1 MKKYGEIE
9 SFGDDIAKLF
19 SNLEIKIME
28 KMIDLI
34 KENGFS
40 TASSDYL
47 MNRLRSLGVAEEDVA
62 KYFEEALKGTEIKLD
77 KIFDDEVYKEYYGH
91 YRDFQAVGIEQVAYK
106 DNIEL
111 QQLVSGIHDQTYE
124 TIGGMA
130 RSLGFVLRQPN
141 GQLIATPL
149 QTFYQSQLD
158 QAILEIS
165 SGAFSYEQVLEKV
178 VNKMTTSGVR
188 IIDFQSGAHRGMVSH
203 VRTTTLTGF
212 RQIQGRIN
220 EQTAQELGTEYF
232 EISYHVGARPTHQ
245 VWQGRVFSKEELV
258 SKCGLGSVTGLCGAN
273 CYHTYRPFIPGVSVR
288 TYTDD
293 ELDEM
298 IAKENEKKLY
308 NGKEYT
314 TYEALQQQRYL
325 ERVARKYRQDI
336 RLLERGLE
344 DADDAAKEILI
355 LKQARYQNTLSRY
368 KDFTKKMGLPTQNER
383 IFKDGLGKIKIPTKK
398 VKKRT
403 EVFIAK
409 DNTSRIRL
417 LNDSDNKDRKML
429 PEKNNNVKSKKF
441 TNRRKARMAARSNN
455 STSSLPINK
464 YGKEIKFSEIFE
476 KEEWQE
482 AKKLIIKL
490 SKEYDTRL
498 YEVVTGAVNA
508 AGSVDMGGKMH
519 LSTNKL
525 DTVIHEFAHSLAQSN
540 LEKYGVESYG
550 DFWKEIKK
558 VRSQYRRDVK
568 DDSSRWISAYEHS
581 EGKNKYDEFMAEAF
595 TLAKLKQMGL
605 KIPSNYGKDF
615 TYADKVLEI
624 VDRYF
629 KKENKFKLD
638 IQFFAKK
645 PKDYASIRLGTREYA
660 RVVSQLNT
668 NLTREELK
676 PGIKTKAIGDYLYTF
691 EVIDFDQYRFI
702 SKTRIKKTIHDK

>member
-1 MKKYGEIE
+1 
-9 SFGDDIAKLF
+9 
-19 SNLEIKIME
+19 
-28 KMIDLI
+28 
-34 KENGFS
+34 
-40 TASSDYL
+40 
-47 MNRLRSLGVAEEDVA
+47 
-62 KYFEEALKGTEIKLD
+62 
-77 KIFDDEVYKEYYGH
+77 
-91 YRDFQAVGIEQVAYK
+91 
-106 DNIEL
+106 
-111 QQLVSGIHDQTYE
+111 
-124 TIGGMA
+124 
-130 RSLGFVLRQPN
+130 
-141 GQLIATPL
+141 
-149 QTFYQSQLD
+149 
-158 QAILEIS
+158 
-165 SGAFSYEQVLEKV
+165 
-178 VNKMTTSGVR
+178 
-188 IIDFQSGAHRGMVSH
+188 
-203 VRTTTLTGF
+203 
-212 RQIQGRIN
+212 
-220 EQTAQELGTEYF
+220 
-232 EISYHVGARPTHQ
+232 
-245 VWQGRVFSKEELV
+245 
-258 SKCGLGSVTGLCGAN
+258 
-273 CYHTYRPFIPGVSVR
+273 
-288 TYTDD
+288 
-293 ELDEM
+293 
-298 IAKENEKKLY
+298 
-308 NGKEYT
+308 
-314 TYEALQQQRYL
+314 
-325 ERVARKYRQDI
+325 
-336 RLLERGLE
+336 
-344 DADDAAKEILI
+344 
-355 LKQARYQNTLSRY
+355 
-368 KDFTKKMGLPTQNER
+368 
-383 IFKDGLGKIKIPTKK
+383 
-398 VKKRT
+398 
-403 EVFIAK
+403 
-409 DNTSRIRL
+409 
-417 LNDSDNKDRKML
+417 ML
-429 PEKNNNVKSKKF
+429 PEQNNNAKSKKF
-441 TNRRKARMAARSNN
+441 TNRRKARMAARSN
-455 STSSLPINK
+455 TSGLPINK

-525 DTVIHEFAHSLAQSN
+525 DTVIHEFAHSLAQAN

-691 EVIDFDQYRFI
+691 EVIDFDEYRFI
-702 SKTRIKKTIHDK
+702 SKTRIKKTIHNK